1 MNQNTLTKA
10 PITPKEVRRKY
21 SKGLCLET
29 VFKNGYKYNGIW
41 AKSKKRKRHKYS
53 KSWKPKNRWT
63 HFSQAWI
70 WSRHVKQHTA
80 TRLKHCKLG
89 YLLD

>member
-41 AKSKKRKRHKYS
+41 AKSKKRKRHILKILETETS
-53 KSWKPKNRWT
+53 LDSLFTSLDLVSACEAT
-63 HFSQAWI
+63 HCNKAKALQ
-70 WSRHVKQHTA
+70 
-80 TRLKHCKLG
+80 TRLLA
-89 YLLD
+89 